1 MDSQAIQDENY
12 DAKTEKMDLREV
24 RIQEDNLAKKKM
36 AIKPIDVMMG
46 RVQIMRPKNN
56 ERKGKQNK
64 ETAVKIGK
72 DLENKDANANQSM
85 TPTEGNDMCGGN
97 IETDRNQISTDR
109 GMVAEN
115 GSQSSKS
122 K

>member
-1 MDSQAIQDENY
+1 MDSQAIQDENF

-24 RIQEDNLAKKKM
+24 KIQEDNLAKKKM

-46 RVQIMRPKNN
+46 RVQIMRPKN

-64 ETAVKIGK
+64 ETAVKIGN
-72 DLENKDANANQSM
+72 DLENKDAKANQSM
-85 TPTEGNDMCGGN
+85 NPTEGNDMCGGN

-115 GSQSSKS
+115 SSQSSKS